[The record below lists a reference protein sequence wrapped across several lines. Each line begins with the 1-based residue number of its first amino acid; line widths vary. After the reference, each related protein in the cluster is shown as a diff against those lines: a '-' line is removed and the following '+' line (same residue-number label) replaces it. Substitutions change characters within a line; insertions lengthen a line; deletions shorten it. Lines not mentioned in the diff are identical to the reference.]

1 MSRGD
6 LLIVA
11 WLGLK
16 AILDVATIA
25 YLVFRFGKGQ

>member
-11 WLGLK
+11 ER
-16 AILDVATIA
+16 AAQ
-25 YLVFRFGKGQ
+25 LVPGARLRTLVGDRVQI